1 MRIKFNI
8 KRKILVCCFH
18 CHRESRHL
26 AIGASSRAAQREQT
40 SPTCQHTR
48 CIRHPTFSSCLLQ
61 PHTYSSLNFGPLLL
75 NYFKMPNYV
84 LFYKTKHPLITRNPP
99 PQYCNILVSR
109 QKKKIKSQ
117 IKPNV
122 EITLKKRKVTPPSC
136 KKVPVVG
143 KKG

>member
-26 AIGASSRAAQREQT
+26 AIGASSRVAQREQT

-61 PHTYSSLNFGPLLL
+61 PDTYSSLNFGPLLL
-75 NYFKMPNYV
+75 NCFKQPNYV
-84 LFYKTKHPLITRNPP
+84 LFYKTEHQLITKNPP
-99 PQYCNILVSR
+99 PQYCKILVSR
-109 QKKKIKSQ
+109 QKKVIQ
-117 IKPNV
+117 ISNKAKCGDHI
-122 EITLKKRKVTPPSC
+122 EK
-136 KKVPVVG
+136 
-143 KKG
+143 KKGSRIKL